1 MLAMTGVWRLENCVY
16 RNLAIDKFTII
27 KYNPFRNVS
36 SHFVTFGVKMTKP
49 HEMAAPKMTRVTVR
63 VPKLT
68 LEEINQWVDGLGVRR
83 SHFLALAL
91 VAGARSLMH
100 ACAFEP
106 PDPAEP
112 PFAEL
117 PASDQVQVTVDDTIP
132 DLQAQIV
139 ALTARI
145 QALQDVPVD
154 SPPTQTEV

>member
-1 MLAMTGVWRLENCVY
+1 MTGVRCLANCVY
-16 RNLAIDKFTII
+16 HNFAIDKCATIG
-27 KYNPFRNVS
+27 YNPFRNVS
-36 SHFVTFGVKMTKP
+36 SHFVTIGVKMTKA

-63 VPKLT
+63 VPKAT

-91 VAGARSLMH
+91 VAGARSLMQ

-106 PDPAEP
+106 PGPAEP

-117 PASDQVQVTVDDTIP
+117 PASDQVQEVTVDDTIP
-132 DLQAQIV
+132 DRQAQIA

-145 QALQDVPVD
+145 QALQDPHAPVD